1 MRSNFALR
9 DYMAMLEI
17 LLIVKTVEMG
27 RFAAGI
33 YWIEAVKAAKFP
45 TVHRTTP
52 GQRMIHPKVLECCSR

>member
-1 MRSNFALR
+1 
-9 DYMAMLEI
+9 MAMLEI